1 MLMKPLVYSAKQ
13 RAHVLDTFDHHPPT
27 SEEVAAGHEQ
37 WREACQELVAYLLEN
52 LGDTPES
59 REALSLLRAAMMW
72 GNASIA
78 VHGLPS

>member
-1 MLMKPLVYSAKQ
+1 MPVKPLVYSASQ
-13 RAHVLDTFDHHPPT
+13 RAYVLDTFDHHPPA
-27 SEEVAAGHEQ
+27 SDEVAAGHED
-37 WREACQELVAYLLEN
+37 WRVACQELVSYLLEN

-59 REALSLLRAAMMW
+59 REALSLVRGAMMW